1 MRQDRAM
8 RRMTG
13 AELRRAYI
21 EFFKSKGHVEIGSAP
36 LVPENDPTVL
46 FTTAGMHPLVP
57 FLLGEKHPAG
67 KRLVNY
73 QKCIRTGDIEE
84 VGNAVHHTFFEM
96 LGNWSLGDYF
106 KDEAITWS
114 YEFLTGREWLDIDP
128 EKLWISCFA
137 GDDDAPRDTE
147 AATIWQQVGIP
158 AERIVYLPKKDNWW
172 GPAGQT
178 GPCGPDTEMFICLY
192 EGAVPE
198 GKHPG
203 NDPAHFVEIWN
214 DVFMQYN
221 KNADGTYSPLA
232 QRNVDTGMGLE
243 RTTAV
248 LQGVDDNY
256 ATELFGPIMQR
267 VAELAGGVDASDSA
281 TRSRRIITDHLRSAV
296 FMIADGVHP
305 ARVDQGYVVRRLIR
319 RAVRFGKKLGI
330 GDAFTHK
337 VAEIVIGMFGEVYP
351 ELKRNAGD
359 VFETLKREEE
369 QFGKTLAQGLREF
382 EKLLPNLQKNPNKEM
397 SGRLAFRLYDTYGFP
412 IEMTRDLAQEAGIS
426 VDMDGFEAAYA
437 KHQELSRKG
446 AEQKFSGGLADHSEM
461 VTRLHTATHLL
472 QEALRR
478 VLGGHV
484 EQRGSNITA
493 ERLRFDFTHPEKMT
507 PEQIKQVEDLV
518 NEQIG
523 KRLDV
528 SFVEMSV
535 AEAKAAGAMAVFGEK
550 YGDVVKVYSVG
561 DFSREICGGPHVG
574 NVGELGR
581 FRITK
586 EQSSS
591 AGIRRIRAVLE

>member
-1 MRQDRAM
+1 
-8 RRMTG
+8 MTG

-21 EFFKSKGHVEIGSAP
+21 EFFKSKAHAEIKSAP
-36 LVPENDPTVL
+36 LVPEHDPTVL

-57 FLLGEKHPAG
+57 FLLGERHPAG

-73 QKCIRTGDIEE
+73 QKCIRTGDIDA
-84 VGNAVHHTFFEM
+84 VGDTVHHTFFEM

-106 KDEAITWS
+106 KREAIEWS
-114 YEFLTGREWLDIDP
+114 YEFLTAREWLDIAP

-137 GDDDAPRDTE
+137 GDADAPRDDP
-147 AATIWQQVGIP
+147 AAAVWQRVGIP
-158 AERIVYLPKKDNWW
+158 VERIVYLPKKDNWW

-178 GPCGPDTEMFICLY
+178 GPCGPDTEMFFCTY
-192 EGAVPE
+192 EGAVPP
-198 GKHPG
+198 GKTPE
-203 NDPAHFVEIWN
+203 NDPAHFIEMWN
-214 DVFMQYN
+214 DVFMQYS

-232 QRNVDTGMGLE
+232 QKNVDTGLGLE
-243 RTTAV
+243 RVTAV
-248 LQGVDDNY
+248 LQGSDDNY
-256 ATELFGPIMQR
+256 ATELFAPIMAR
-267 VAELAGGVDASDSA
+267 IADLAADGDV
-281 TRSRRIITDHLRSAV
+281 RSKRIIADHMRAAV
-296 FMIADGVHP
+296 FMIGDGVRP
-305 ARVDQGYVVRRLIR
+305 ARVDQGYVLRRLIR

-337 VAEIVIGMFGEVYP
+337 VGEVVVELFGGVYA
-351 ELKRNAGD
+351 ELKANAR
-359 VFETLKREEE
+359 EIAQTLTREEE
-369 QFGKTLAQGLREF
+369 QFTRTLAQGLREF
-382 EKLLPNLQKNPNKEM
+382 GKLLPNLLKNPTREM

-412 IEMTRDLAQEAGIS
+412 IEMTRDLAEEAGLT
-426 VDMDGFEAAYA
+426 VDMDGFDKAYE

-472 QEALRR
+472 QAALRR
-478 VLGGHV
+478 VLGPHV

-518 NEQIG
+518 NEQIAEA
-523 KRLDV
+523 RA
-528 SFVEMSV
+528 VEWTEMPV
-535 AEAKAAGAMAVFGEK
+535 AEAKASGAMAVFGEK
-550 YGDVVKVYSVG
+550 YGDVVKVYSIG
-561 DFSREICGGPHVG
+561 DFSKEICGGPHVS
-574 NVGELGR
+574 NVRELGR